1 MLGGIDLGGT
11 QVRVAVAR
19 SDCRIEAGLR
29 TQTHNFKR
37 PEEFVEWC
45 ARAFDRLTH
54 GRRLDGV
61 GIGAPGPCDPTRGM
75 LLNPPNLGFWK
86 ENLPLGPMLAAR
98 IEAPVYLENDANLA
112 ALGEHRRGAGRGVR
126 NLVYITWSTGIGS
139 GIIIEGRLYSGS
151 HGTAGELG
159 HTIVVPDG
167 PLCGCGQHGC
177 LEAVAAGSGIERTTG
192 RPAVEVFQAAAQ
204 GDRQARA
211 QVAGAARTMGVA
223 LVNLANLLDPDVIVI
238 GGGLTKSWR
247 LVLPDLVAPLKESP
261 FVKPYRRPKVVR
273 ARLGQRV
280 GLVGAVEWARENL

>member
-45 ARAFDRLTH
+45 AR
-54 GRRLDGV
+54 
-61 GIGAPGPCDPTRGM
+61 
-75 LLNPPNLGFWK
+75 
-86 ENLPLGPMLAAR
+86 
-98 IEAPVYLENDANLA
+98 
-112 ALGEHRRGAGRGVR
+112 
-126 NLVYITWSTGIGS
+126 
-139 GIIIEGRLYSGS
+139 
-151 HGTAGELG
+151 ELG

-280 GLVGAVEWARENL
+280 GLV